1 MNKSKFLI
9 EAYENQVTHSVNI
22 KIIDRIG
29 DEKNSASDIRSIVE
43 NALQNGI
50 KKAELFI
57 SSGGGST
64 IQAQE
69 MVIELKKFDSVN
81 ITVGALA
88 ASAATYILTQF
99 PASAYPESQ
108 FMIHKP
114 SMASYGTV
122 DEIKADLRLL
132 ENTEKIYKSA
142 YATAFNKSE
151 DEIESLWKNDYWMT
165 AEEAKDLGLIQKII
179 TAEIPWDETTI
190 QTLSAYGAPK
200 IPTPKPKNQKIKMD
214 RNKIIAAA
222 GLAADATDEQIE
234 AAIKGLKAKASASD
248 DLKSKLDAAQK
259 QKAKDLVADAV
270 AKKKITADQI
280 PHYEKLAE
288 ADYETTES
296 VLKALPEVTAI
307 SKEIKTPVN
316 VPEDRV
322 KWTYEDYLDNDPDAF
337 EDLLTK
343 DEKKAME
350 IFNNRRNK

>member
-1 MNKSKFLI
+1 MKTTKFLI

-29 DEKNSASDIRSIVE
+29 NEKNSAADIRGIVE

-88 ASAATYILTQF
+88 ASAATYLLTQF

-114 SMASYGTV
+114 AMASYGTT
-122 DEIKADLRLL
+122 DEIKADLKLL

-142 YATAFNKSE
+142 YATAFNKTE
-151 DEIESLWKNDYWMT
+151 EEIDALWQNDYWMT
-165 AEEAKDLGLIQKII
+165 AGEAQALGLIQNII
-179 TAEIPWDETTI
+179 TADIPWDENSI

-200 IPTPKPKNQKIKMD
+200 IPKPKPKPTIKMD

-222 GLAADATDEQIE
+222 GLAADASDEQIE
-234 AAIKGLKAKASASD
+234 AAIK
-248 DLKSKLDAAQK
+248 DLKVKAGTSDQLKTKLDEAQK
-259 QKAKDLVADAV
+259 QKVKNIVADAV
-270 AKKKITADQI
+270 AKKKITADQV
-280 PHYEKLAE
+280 PQYEKLAE
-288 ADYETTES
+288 ADYDTTEA
-296 VLKALPEVTAI
+296 VLKSLPEVTAI
-307 SKEIKTPVN
+307 SREVN
-316 VPEDRV
+316 DPKPFNIPEDRA
-322 KWTYEDYLDNDPDAF
+322 KWTYEDYLEKDPNAF
-337 EDLLTK
+337 EDLLAK
-343 DEKKAME
+343 DEKKANE
-350 IFNNRRNK
+350 IFNNRRK